1 MSEQAGDDRD
11 NLSDIVYQQLKSGL
25 LRAQFKPHQR
35 FKVRQLALSLGTSET
50 PVREALMQ
58 LSREGAIE
66 IKPRFYIRVRRLS
79 LAEYKEIRA
88 MRLVLEPLAAEH
100 ALTNISDETIAKLEA
115 IHREL
120 TEAERNGDWPA
131 ALQINSDF
139 HFALYK
145 QSGMAHL
152 IDVLESL
159 WIRVGPLVSE
169 LYPTAK
175 PTYPGRHQHENI
187 ITALSN
193 RDSYALRLAVQ
204 LDLIE
209 GGAALLKRLLQY
221 ERENL
226 GEADLAGDRS
236 ILNSHQNL

>member
-1 MSEQAGDDRD
+1 MSEQASDDRD

-35 FKVRQLALSLGTSET
+35 FKVRQLAQSLGTSET

-88 MRLVLEPLAAEH
+88 MRLVLEPLAAEQ
-100 ALTNISDETIAKLEA
+100 ALTNITDETIAKLEA
-115 IHREL
+115 IHCEL
-120 TEAERNGDWPA
+120 TEAERTGDWAA

-169 LYPTAK
+169 LYPAAK

-209 GGAALLKRLLQY
+209 GGAALLKRLQQY
-221 ERENL
+221 ERENS
-226 GEADLAGDRS
+226 GEAQLASDRS
-236 ILNSHQNL
+236 Y

>member
-1 MSEQAGDDRD
+1 MSEQPGDERD

-35 FKVRQLALSLGTSET
+35 FKVRQLAQDLGTSET

-66 IKPRFYIRVRRLS
+66 IKPRFYIRVRRLT

-100 ALTNISDETIAKLEA
+100 ALTNISDETINRLES
-115 IHREL
+115 IHQNL
-120 TEAERNGDWPA
+120 IEAERTEDWRV

-145 QSGMAHL
+145 QSRMAHL

-175 PTYPGRHQHENI
+175 PSYPGRHQHENI
-187 ITALSN
+187 LTALSN
-193 RDSYALRLAVQ
+193 RDSYALRLAIQ

-209 GGAALLKRLLQY
+209 GGAALLKRLQQY
-221 ERENL
+221 EQDNPCD
-226 GEADLAGDRS
+226 ADRS
-236 ILNSHQNL
+236 ALNSNQNF

>member
-1 MSEQAGDDRD
+1 MSEQPGDERD

-35 FKVRQLALSLGTSET
+35 FKVRQLAQDLGTSET

-66 IKPRFYIRVRRLS
+66 IKPRFYIRVRRLT

-100 ALTNISDETIAKLEA
+100 ALTNISDETITRLET
-115 IHREL
+115 IHQHL
-120 TEAERNGDWPA
+120 TQAERTEDWRA

-145 QSGMAHL
+145 QSRMAHL

-175 PTYPGRHQHENI
+175 PSYPGRHQHENI
-187 ITALSN
+187 LTALSN

-209 GGAALLKRLLQY
+209 GGAALLKRLQQY
-221 ERENL
+221 EQDNP
-226 GEADLAGDRS
+226 GDADRS
-236 ILNSHQNL
+236 ALNSNQNF

>member
-1 MSEQAGDDRD
+1 MSEQPGDERD

-35 FKVRQLALSLGTSET
+35 FKVRQLAQDLGTSET

-66 IKPRFYIRVRRLS
+66 IKPRFYIRVRRLT
-79 LAEYKEIRA
+79 LAEYNEIRA

-100 ALTNISDETIAKLEA
+100 ALTNISDETITRLET
-115 IHREL
+115 IHQHL
-120 TEAERNGDWPA
+120 TEAERMEDWRA

-139 HFALYK
+139 HFTLYK
-145 QSGMAHL
+145 QSQMAHL

-175 PTYPGRHQHENI
+175 PSYPGRHQHEKI
-187 ITALSN
+187 LTALSN

-209 GGAALLKRLLQY
+209 GGAALLKRLQQY
-221 ERENL
+221 EQDNPCD
-226 GEADLAGDRS
+226 ADRS
-236 ILNSHQNL
+236 ALNSNQNF

>member
-1 MSEQAGDDRD
+1 VSEQSGDERD
-11 NLSDIVYQQLKSGL
+11 NLSDVVYQQLKSGL

-35 FKVRQLALSLGTSET
+35 FKVRQLAQDLGTSET

-66 IKPRFYIRVRRLS
+66 IKPRFYIRVRRLT
-79 LAEYKEIRA
+79 LAEYNEIRA

-100 ALTNISDETIAKLEA
+100 ALTNISDETITRLET
-115 IHREL
+115 IHQHL
-120 TEAERNGDWPA
+120 TEAERMEDWRA

-139 HFALYK
+139 HFTLYK
-145 QSGMAHL
+145 QSQMAHL

-175 PTYPGRHQHENI
+175 PSYPGRHQHENI
-187 ITALSN
+187 LTALSN

-209 GGAALLKRLLQY
+209 GGAALLKRLQQY
-221 ERENL
+221 EQDNPCD
-226 GEADLAGDRS
+226 ADRS
-236 ILNSHQNL
+236 ALNSNQNF

>member
-1 MSEQAGDDRD
+1 MSEQSGDERD
-11 NLSDIVYQQLKSGL
+11 NLSDVVYQQLKSGL

-35 FKVRQLALSLGTSET
+35 FKVRQLAQDLGTSET

-66 IKPRFYIRVRRLS
+66 IKPRFYIRVRRLT
-79 LAEYKEIRA
+79 LAEYNEIRA

-100 ALTNISDETIAKLEA
+100 ALTNISDETITRLET
-115 IHREL
+115 IHQHL
-120 TEAERNGDWPA
+120 TEAERMEDWRA

-139 HFALYK
+139 HFTLYK
-145 QSGMAHL
+145 QSQMAHL

-175 PTYPGRHQHENI
+175 PSYPGRHQHENI
-187 ITALSN
+187 LTALSN

-209 GGAALLKRLLQY
+209 GGAALLKRLQQY
-221 ERENL
+221 EQDNPCD
-226 GEADLAGDRS
+226 ADRS
-236 ILNSHQNL
+236 ALNSNQNF

>member
-1 MSEQAGDDRD
+1 MSEQPGDERD

-35 FKVRQLALSLGTSET
+35 FKVRQLAQDLGTSET

-66 IKPRFYIRVRRLS
+66 IKPRFYIRVRRLT
-79 LAEYKEIRA
+79 LAEYNEIRA

-100 ALTNISDETIAKLEA
+100 ALTNISDETITRLET
-115 IHREL
+115 IHQHL
-120 TEAERNGDWPA
+120 TEAERMEDWRA

-139 HFALYK
+139 HFTLYK
-145 QSGMAHL
+145 QSQMAHL

-175 PTYPGRHQHENI
+175 PSYPGRHQHENI
-187 ITALSN
+187 LTALSN

-209 GGAALLKRLLQY
+209 GGAALLKRLQQY
-221 ERENL
+221 EQDNPCD
-226 GEADLAGDRS
+226 ADRS
-236 ILNSHQNL
+236 ALNSNQNF

>member
-1 MSEQAGDDRD
+1 MSEQASDDRD

-35 FKVRQLALSLGTSET
+35 FKVRQLAQSLGTSET

-88 MRLVLEPLAAEH
+88 MRLVLEPLAAEQ
-100 ALTNISDETIAKLEA
+100 ALTNITDETIAKLEA
-115 IHREL
+115 IHCEL
-120 TEAERNGDWPA
+120 TEAERTGDWAA

-169 LYPTAK
+169 LYPAAK
-175 PTYPGRHQHENI
+175 PSYPGRHQHENI

-209 GGAALLKRLLQY
+209 GGAALLKRLQQY
-221 ERENL
+221 ERENS
-226 GEADLAGDRS
+226 GEAQLASDRS
-236 ILNSHQNL
+236 Y

>member
-1 MSEQAGDDRD
+1 MSEQASDDRD

-35 FKVRQLALSLGTSET
+35 FKVRQLAQSLGTSET

-88 MRLVLEPLAAEH
+88 MRLVLEPLAAEQ
-100 ALTNISDETIAKLEA
+100 ALTNITDETIAKLEA
-115 IHREL
+115 IHCEL
-120 TEAERNGDWPA
+120 TEAERTGDWAA

-209 GGAALLKRLLQY
+209 GGAALLKRLQQY
-221 ERENL
+221 ERENP
-226 GEADLAGDRS
+226 GEAQLASDRS
-236 ILNSHQNL
+236 Y

>member
-1 MSEQAGDDRD
+1 VSEQPGDERD

-35 FKVRQLALSLGTSET
+35 FKVRQLAQDLGTSET

-66 IKPRFYIRVRRLS
+66 IKPRFYIRVRRLT
-79 LAEYKEIRA
+79 LAEYNEIRA

-100 ALTNISDETIAKLEA
+100 ALTNISDETITRLET
-115 IHREL
+115 IHQHL
-120 TEAERNGDWPA
+120 TEAERMEDWRA

-139 HFALYK
+139 HFTLYK
-145 QSGMAHL
+145 QSQMAHL

-175 PTYPGRHQHENI
+175 PSYPGRHQHENI
-187 ITALSN
+187 LTALSN

-209 GGAALLKRLLQY
+209 GGAALLKRLQQY
-221 ERENL
+221 EQDNPCD
-226 GEADLAGDRS
+226 ADRS
-236 ILNSHQNL
+236 ALNSNQNF